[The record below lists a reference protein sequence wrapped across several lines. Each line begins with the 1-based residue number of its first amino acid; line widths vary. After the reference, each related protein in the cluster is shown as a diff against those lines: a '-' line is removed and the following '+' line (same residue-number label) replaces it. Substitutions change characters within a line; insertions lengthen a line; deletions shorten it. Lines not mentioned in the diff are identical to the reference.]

1 MDRLPSA
8 RARIRRTRATQ
19 FKLQNMDPSTPA
31 TSRRQAKL
39 LSMYLVIVCV
49 ERFIRGLHFDAR
61 SSACAGHL
69 RLGAGG
75 CCTVFLFQGGLSVPV
90 VYAVY
95 TPQKWS
101 YLLQHG
107 PTAVQIRTKQHPIS
121 LLLLIPWTCHPRN
134 PDLELLG
141 LVVLNAIDGVHP
153 PPVYHRPHSSLAHT
167 VHEREGNSTADVLF
181 HGAHAL
187 HLAPA
192 GDGRDRREVWRER
205 KGAVRPPP

>member
-1 MDRLPSA
+1 MHVAVLV
-8 RARIRRTRATQ
+8 
-19 FKLQNMDPSTPA
+19 LA
-31 TSRRQAKL
+31 TSGR
-39 LSMYLVIVCV
+39 V
-49 ERFIRGLHFDAR
+49 
-61 SSACAGHL
+61 
-69 RLGAGG
+69 LGAVVQSF
-75 CCTVFLFQGGLSVPV
+75 CFKAAFCTISLCSLHSAKV
-90 VYAVY
+90 VLLAVCNNR
-95 TPQKWS
+95 K
-101 YLLQHG
+101 HG

-153 PPVYHRPHSSLAHT
+153 PPLYHRPHSSLAHT
-167 VHEREGNSTADVLF
+167 VHEREGYSTTDVLS